1 MKMINQDDIREF
13 MNSFCV
19 CSLETSEKPEFRPDY
34 FNVSPAPFK
43 LHTYQVHDQTVTMEL
58 PLSDFNRL
66 VKIDKHLRS
75 TIDKHEREFELQ
87 LAYPALRE
95 AYEQYKLLLELVR

>member
-1 MKMINQDDIREF
+1 MNQADIRVF
-13 MNSFCV
+13 MNSFGV
-19 CSLETSEKPEFRPDY
+19 SNLETFDKPESRPNY
-34 FNVSPAPFK
+34 FTAGPKSSNP
-43 LHTYQVHDQTVTMEL
+43 TMYQISTQMVTMEL
-58 PLSDFNRL
+58 PLAEFNRL
-66 VKIDKHLRS
+66 VNIEKHLRS